1 MTKPTDSEQPKK
13 SLRERVRENLDQAV
27 KSQTRTSVLKEASI
41 NTLVSLVFTLMGVIV
56 SLAVNL
62 LSERVLFEVPQQI
75 LNLVVTIISS
85 AAFLGLL
92 ITGIVL
98 YRKRRLQQ
106 EKISIERIR
115 HDHVN
120 LFDLVER
127 NAMTLIQGKSE

>member
-13 SLRERVRENLDQAV
+13 SLRERVRENLDQAL
-27 KSQTRTSVLKEASI
+27 KSQTRTSVLKEATI